1 MGINRR
7 VIWLA
12 CAAVPT
18 IAFAACVGDSPIAT
32 VDAGP
37 DVTTIDAAPDADEP
51 FEAGVELEGGVILD
65 GGGNPDDTD
74 SGLVVDAGKD
84 AGTCGVSG
92 AAPSVTSGCA
102 YLFFTP
108 GGGSLATV
116 TYHLTGF
123 TVYGT
128 ASYCQNT
135 FKSGT
140 YSGKLTITKNPNNS
154 YTFQE
159 RLGPTN
165 QIYLPPNTPNKN
177 FTVIPSGTSLA
188 VAQTCGNVVS
198 DTSWEYTTGGTV
210 GARTINYVRASGS
223 STIKL
228 YWAQD

>member
-1 MGINRR
+1 M
-7 VIWLA
+7 
-12 CAAVPT
+12 
-18 IAFAACVGDSPIAT
+18 
-32 VDAGP
+32 
-37 DVTTIDAAPDADEP
+37 
-51 FEAGVELEGGVILD
+51 
-65 GGGNPDDTD
+65 
-74 SGLVVDAGKD
+74 
-84 AGTCGVSG
+84 
-92 AAPSVTSGCA
+92 
-102 YLFFTP
+102 
-108 GGGSLATV
+108 
-116 TYHLTGF
+116 
-123 TVYGT
+123 YGT
-128 ASYCQNT
+128 ASYCKNT

-140 YSGKLTITKNPNNS
+140 YSVKLTITKNPNNS